1 MLPLQGTHVYLVDL
15 LLTFKLHTM
24 AIMKVIEVLAN
35 SEKSWED
42 ATKKAVKQASKS
54 VKNIKSVF
62 VQSQSAVV
70 NGDEVAEFRVNLKI
84 TFEVK

>member
-1 MLPLQGTHVYLVDL
+1 
-15 LLTFKLHTM
+15 M

-70 NGDEVAEFRVNLKI
+70 ENGEVAEFRVNLKI
-84 TFEVK
+84 TFEVN

>member
-1 MLPLQGTHVYLVDL
+1 
-15 LLTFKLHTM
+15 M

-35 SEKSWED
+35 SEKSWEE
-42 ATKKAVKQASKS
+42 ATRKAVKQASKS

-70 NGDEVAEFRVNLKI
+70 NGDDVTEFRVNLKI
-84 TFEVK
+84 TFEVN